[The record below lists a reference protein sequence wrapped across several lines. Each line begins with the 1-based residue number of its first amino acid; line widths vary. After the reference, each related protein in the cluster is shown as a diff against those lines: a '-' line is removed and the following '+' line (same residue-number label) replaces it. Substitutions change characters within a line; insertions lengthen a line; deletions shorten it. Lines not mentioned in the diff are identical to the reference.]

1 MLCPY
6 RARLLGYLRVQQLQ
20 SLQNQNR
27 HTGVSKW
34 QVTGAFQAACQTDH
48 AAAKQCPIARCVVS
62 KLFVRHHLLIGRA
75 RQEMSKT
82 TDMLVHVVSDST
94 SHPFSLTVVSLQLI
108 HQSTTLQHSLTS
120 RDVKDPR
127 HARPHCQWFNKSS
140 VFPNRCL
147 TSTAEGAGLQNMSLW
162 GLWACLSEA
171 ADCVWQLDRARRCR
185 WACRRLCLT
194 ARVTRLQHLQ
204 TSVTDKV
211 VVVIGF

>member
-1 MLCPY
+1 MPVPKKYGSYRQAILV
-6 RARLLGYLRVQQLQ
+6 RARGHAHAMPVPGPFTGPSYLRVQQLQ

-82 TDMLVHVVSDST
+82 TDMLVHVVSDLT

-127 HARPHCQWFNKSS
+127 HARPHCQ
-140 VFPNRCL
+140 
-147 TSTAEGAGLQNMSLW
+147 
-162 GLWACLSEA
+162 
-171 ADCVWQLDRARRCR
+171 
-185 WACRRLCLT
+185 
-194 ARVTRLQHLQ
+194 
-204 TSVTDKV
+204 
-211 VVVIGF
+211 